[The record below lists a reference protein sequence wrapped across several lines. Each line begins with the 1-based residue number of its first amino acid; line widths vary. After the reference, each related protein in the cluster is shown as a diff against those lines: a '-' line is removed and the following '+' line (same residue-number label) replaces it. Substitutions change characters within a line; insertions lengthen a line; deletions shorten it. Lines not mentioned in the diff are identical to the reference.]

1 MNKLISIVALVFCTL
16 NAGGQSSNDIKIK
29 KLDSLFNE
37 LNSNQMSMG
46 SISIFKNGEP
56 YYIKTYGIATIKD
69 KVEIPSSE
77 NTMYRI
83 GSVSKLFTAY
93 LIMNLIEG
101 DKLSLN
107 ETIET
112 YFPTLKNAKTITI
125 KQMLSHKSTLPI
137 FHRVNDLEKLRKT
150 KIENDLINV
159 VNKYDENTDTLK
171 TKYNNLNYILLG
183 LIIEKKF
190 GKPYNDVLITQL
202 IEIGNPKIYGTYS
215 LLDAS
220 KNEANSFH
228 LENGKWKED
237 YENTSNFLTDGSGFL
252 LADARTLNEF
262 IIALFEGKLL
272 SKASLES
279 MLPKNKDKFG
289 FGIIKSNFEQ
299 HKGYGHS
306 GRIEGFTT
314 ALTYFPDDKISVA
327 FVQNGTVYPLN
338 EILLL
343 VGKILFDEPF
353 EMPTLKKI
361 ALTKEQEEPLIGIYT
376 NEKEGYKVIVDKKK
390 GLLRLRVAKG
400 NGLLNKMILPVSALK
415 ENRLFSFSQGI
426 LFDFLIIANGT
437 YSTCEMR
444 VNGAKLVLNREE

>member
-1 MNKLISIVALVFCTL
+1 MNKIVTFTILVFLTL
-16 NAGGQSSNDIKIK
+16 KVVGQTPNDIKIK
-29 KLDSLFNE
+29 QLDSLFNE

-46 SISIFKNGEP
+46 SISIYLNGEP
-56 YYIKTYGIATIKD
+56 YYSKTYGIATIKD
-69 KVEIPSSE
+69 KVESLSSE

-83 GSVSKLFTAY
+83 GSVTKLFTAF
-93 LIMNLIEG
+93 LIM
-101 DKLSLN
+101 KLVDEKRISLN
-107 ETIET
+107 QTIEVF
-112 YFPTLKNAKTITI
+112 FPSLQNANKITI
-125 KQMLSHKSTLPI
+125 QQLLSHRSTLPI

-150 KIENDLINV
+150 KTEEDLIAT
-159 VNKYDENTDTLK
+159 VNKSSENIDTIK

-183 LIIEKKF
+183 LIIEKEF
-190 GKPYNDVLITQL
+190 GKPYNEILVQHLID
-202 IEIGNPKIYGTYS
+202 IKDPKIYGTYS
-215 LLDAS
+215 LLNAS

-228 LENGKWKED
+228 LRDGKWQED
-237 YENTSNFLTDGSGFL
+237 YENSVNILSDGSGFL
-252 LADARTLNEF
+252 VADARTLNEF

-272 SKASLES
+272 SNTSLES

-289 FGIIKSNFEQ
+289 FGIIKSHFEQ
-299 HKGYGHS
+299 HRGYGHS

-327 FVQNGTVYPLN
+327 FVQNATVYPLN

-353 EMPTLKKI
+353 EMPTLNKI
-361 ALTKEQEEPLIGIYT
+361 ALTKEQEESLIGIYT
-376 NEKEGYKVIVDKKK
+376 NEKEGYKVIVDRKK

-415 ENRLFSFSQGI
+415 ENRLFSSSQGI

-444 VNGAKLVLNREE
+444 VNGAKLVLNREK